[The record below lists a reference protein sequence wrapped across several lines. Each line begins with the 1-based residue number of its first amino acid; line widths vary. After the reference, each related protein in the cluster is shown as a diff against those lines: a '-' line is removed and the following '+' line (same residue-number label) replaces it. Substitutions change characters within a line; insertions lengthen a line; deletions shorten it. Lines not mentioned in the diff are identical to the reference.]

1 MNKTVAAL
9 EITSRHL
16 KLNIGYY
23 NEDKIH
29 LLYSHVEDISEYMD
43 HYKILNEEKL
53 ISRIKSLT
61 QIKDDAKRIK
71 FNIKEIVLV
80 LPSVGLDVYQIE
92 KRSKIISPSG
102 VIEKSDIESVV
113 TQIST
118 EPLNT
123 PNQVL
128 VDVIPYRFTI
138 DEGKAFTEPPLGQ
151 KTSIMN
157 VAANVYALPSD
168 IVSSYR
174 KVIHQAG
181 IKIKKMTIAP
191 LNAAELMIVNKQI
204 EPNQTYIYLDI
215 RSDMSVL
222 SLIRKN
228 LVYESS
234 FFLKGINDID
244 KEISNGTGL
253 SLFVSG
259 KIRHANGFS
268 LKSKDIDIKIRTK
281 EDDEL
286 VTYSFNEYNEI
297 LRASLINYCK
307 DLKTCINNL
316 FVNYKDKEKCYS
328 LPLIIGGEGANM
340 LGMLDAIKLYIK
352 EPESIVKAKT
362 KVVGANSL
370 EFVNTLGAI
379 YSATVYRGSY
389 QDQALKV
396 THIEREEEKAPT
408 PEVEGKEVL

>member
-1 MNKTVAAL
+1 
-9 EITSRHL
+9 
-16 KLNIGYY
+16 
-23 NEDKIH
+23 
-29 LLYSHVEDISEYMD
+29 
-43 HYKILNEEKL
+43 
-53 ISRIKSLT
+53 
-61 QIKDDAKRIK
+61 
-71 FNIKEIVLV
+71 
-80 LPSVGLDVYQIE
+80 
-92 KRSKIISPSG
+92 
-102 VIEKSDIESVV
+102 
-113 TQIST
+113 
-118 EPLNT
+118 
-123 PNQVL
+123 
-128 VDVIPYRFTI
+128 
-138 DEGKAFTEPPLGQ
+138 
-151 KTSIMN
+151 
-157 VAANVYALPSD
+157 
-168 IVSSYR
+168 
-174 KVIHQAG
+174 
-181 IKIKKMTIAP
+181 MTIAP

-244 KEISNGTGL
+244 KEISNATGL